1 MKNLKNIIIGI
12 CILSSIVVTG
22 YSSNSKESSKENDT
36 QEQQYA
42 EPEEAKLNDKEKKAV
57 KSICDTIK
65 EFAEGKITR
74 SEMIDKVKKEGEA
87 TKKDGSRFKTYFEIP
102 ANIENDDFKTA
113 INKMVTL
120 ADMLNGKPVLKMD
133 ELKIT
138 EEKKEASNK
147 SNKKDEYSCPVCGGD
162 CPEESECTTY
172 APGTCAAC
180 GKSGVLNEDLVS
192 WTNNQGEYMTTHKGQ
207 CTEIMKEEDRAH
219 TVQTFHCEQCGRA
232 VQATSAEWTGICEY
246 CQLNNEAL
254 SNTNG
259 EVNHT
264 CPKCG
269 GYLSI
274 YGKCADCGYCYE

>member
-22 YSSNSKESSKENDT
+22 CSSNSKESSKENT
-36 QEQQYA
+36 KQEQQYA
-42 EPEEAKLNDKEKKAV
+42 EEENVKLNDKEKKAV

-113 INKMVTL
+113 IEKMVTL

-133 ELKIT
+133 ELKIA
-138 EEKKEASNK
+138 EEKKDEVKVQSN
-147 SNKKDEYSCPVCGGD
+147 DGCPVCGGN
-162 CPEESECTTY
+162 CPKDSECLKY
-172 APGTCAAC
+172 SPGTCAAC
-180 GKSGVLNEDLVS
+180 GKSGTVNKDLVE
-192 WTNNQGEYMTTHKGQ
+192 WTNNHGEHITTHKGH
-207 CTEIMKEEDRAH
+207 CTDIMKEEDNAH
-219 TVQTFHCEQCGRA
+219 TVQTFHCEQCGKS
-232 VQATSAEWTGICEY
+232 VQATPAEWTGICEY
-246 CQLNNEAL
+246 CQLNNEAS

-274 YGKCADCGYCYE
+274 NGKCSDCGYGY